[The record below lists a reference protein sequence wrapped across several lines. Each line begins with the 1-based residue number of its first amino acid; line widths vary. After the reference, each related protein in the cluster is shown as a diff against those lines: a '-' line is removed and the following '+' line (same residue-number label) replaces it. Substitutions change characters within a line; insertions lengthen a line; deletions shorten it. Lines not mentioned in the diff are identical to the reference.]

1 MRLLT
6 NGGESYQRCESPGQD
21 LRPDGVGHWCTS
33 SGELRRERQYR
44 GDEASIGA
52 EPVGDSNEGG
62 SCSGG

>member
-6 NGGESYQRCESPGQD
+6 NGGESYPRCESPRKD
-21 LRPDGVGHWCTS
+21 LRPDRVGHWCTS

-52 EPVGDSNEGG
+52 ELPRGSSEGE
-62 SCSGG
+62 SCGG